1 VSAPIDGAE
10 CTNRRTALLAALRA
24 SIKRDRPPSPPV
36 VVAAPPQDAHHV
48 AVPAGDDREERDD
61 SPPVPQQ
68 AQEDQALV
76 IDLDELSSDEEAP
89 AVTLDRSE
97 TLSRLQALIEEK
109 ERARQL
115 RQQEREEDVGL
126 LQTKCAAQE
135 ALLARVVSDIHEKEA
150 TLKGLMRRIDR
161 GIPDRLEEL
170 RKTSESLSEGCRS
183 LSDKSIS
190 S

>member
-1 VSAPIDGAE
+1 
-10 CTNRRTALLAALRA
+10 LRA
-24 SIKRDRPPSPPV
+24 SIKRDRPLSPPV
-36 VVAAPPQDAHHV
+36 VAVALPQDAHHV
-48 AVPAGDDREERDD
+48 AVPARDDQEERDE
-61 SPPVPQQ
+61 STPVPQQ

-89 AVTLDRSE
+89 VVTLDRSE

-150 TLKGLMRRIDR
+150 TLKGLMRRLDR
-161 GIPDRLEEL
+161 GIPGRLEEL
-170 RKTSESLSEGCRS
+170 RKTSEFCQKGAKAYLIAYCQ
-183 LSDKSIS
+183 LTV
-190 S
+190 